1 MSPSATE
8 REAAEAIAIEALQF
22 IAADPPLLSR
32 FLALTGIEAHQ
43 VRRAA
48 AEPGFLAGVMQFI
61 LAHEPTLVSFCEET
75 GTAPGSLAKALQ
87 ALPLGDDGE
96 HFRSV

>member
-1 MSPSATE
+1 MSPSTTD

-22 IAADPPLLSR
+22 IAADPPLLAR

-61 LAHEPTLVSFCEET
+61 LAHEPTLVSFCEAT
-75 GTAPGSLAKALQ
+75 GTAPASLAKALR
-87 ALPLGDDGE
+87 ALPLGDNRE
-96 HFRSV
+96 QFHST